1 MFIAHLPAGY
11 LTARGAERC
20 GAKHPLLMAAC
31 LLGSIAPDFDL
42 LYFYLVD
49 SCRHHH
55 HSYFIH
61 WPVVWLGLLLLSLL
75 WLLWR
80 RGGVAIPAVA
90 FSASGLLHIALDGV
104 VGDIQLFAP
113 WSDEYYVLATV
124 PALHKPWWL
133 NFFLHWS
140 MGIELLI
147 CSLAAGLFTMRLRKR
162 PQHP

>member
-20 GAKHPLLMAAC
+20 GAKHPLLMVAC

-55 HSYFIH
+55 HSYCIH
-61 WPVVWLGLLLLSLL
+61 WPVVWLGLLVLSLL
-75 WLLWR
+75 WLAWR
-80 RGGVAIPAVA
+80 RSSAAGLAVA
-90 FSASGLLHIALDGV
+90 FAGNGLLHIALDGV
-104 VGDIQLFAP
+104 VGDVQLFAP
-113 WSDEYYVLATV
+113 WSDEYYALATV
-124 PALHKPWWL
+124 PARYHPWWL

-140 MGIELLI
+140 MGLELAI
-147 CSLAAGLFTMRLRKR
+147 CAAAGYLYLKKLRKR
-162 PQHP
+162 P

>member
-20 GAKHPLLMAAC
+20 GAKHPLLMAAS

-55 HSYFIH
+55 HSYCIH

-75 WLLWR
+75 WLLWC
-80 RGGVAIPAVA
+80 RGGVAIPTVA
-90 FSASGLLHIALDGV
+90 FSASGLLHIALDGI

-113 WSDEYYVLATV
+113 WSDEYYALASV

-147 CSLAAGLFTMRLRKR
+147 CVAAIYLFFNNLRK
-162 PQHP
+162 QA